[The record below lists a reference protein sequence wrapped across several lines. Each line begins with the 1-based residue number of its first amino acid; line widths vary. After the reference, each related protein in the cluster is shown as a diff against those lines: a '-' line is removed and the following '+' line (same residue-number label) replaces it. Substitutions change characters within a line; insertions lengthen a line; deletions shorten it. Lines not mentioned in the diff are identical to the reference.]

1 MTELNIIGPARMP
14 SVATILW
21 GDEAI
26 FSPCGGERAARCLV
40 VALFLALPLFV
51 AVQLS
56 PTAWAPATALILCV
70 VHPRLLKTGLLYS
83 LWRPLACWL
92 AFAAFAAISA
102 KWSLDPSRSWKAG
115 LVLVTYVGV
124 AALIISYIAALSPS
138 QRNRVWIALVAGA
151 VIALIELTAIEI
163 YSVLARWDAARTFHK
178 ISFYG
183 LLAAAVLLRPEAKE
197 ARVWKIFLLTFFAIP
212 TLLIGKTTGVN
223 LLILATVALY
233 FLPALQRPRLLLAV
247 FLFYCLL
254 ALSAPFLVDL
264 VFDWVDQSF
273 VSRLKSVASF
283 MARLDLWRLMA
294 PYILEHPWFGHGADT
309 VRVSEFIVRHV
320 KYYDLPDLP
329 SAHNMVFDQWYELG
343 LVGIVSLLSILGMTL
358 WDITASAC
366 RYNLSA
372 AVIFLGFIVEL
383 SVDHRIW
390 LSWVQGT
397 AVFAAS
403 VTVLMALRT
412 SDQTCSVIGD

>member
-1 MTELNIIGPARMP
+1 MTGLNITGNAGM
-14 SVATILW
+14 SNVATILW

-26 FSPCGGERAARCLV
+26 LSPSGGERAARCLV
-40 VALFLALPLFV
+40 ISLFLALPLFV

-56 PTAWAPATALILCV
+56 PTAWAPTTALILCV
-70 VHPRLLKTGLLYS
+70 VHPRLLRSGLLYS
-83 LWRPLACWL
+83 LWRPLTCWM

-138 QRNRVWIALVAGA
+138 QRERVWAALVAGA
-151 VIALIELTAIEI
+151 VVALIELTAIEI
-163 YSVLARWDAARTFHK
+163 YSILARWDAARTFHK

-183 LLAAAVLLRPEAKE
+183 LLAAAVLLHPETKG
-197 ARVWKIFLLTFFAIP
+197 RSRKVFLLIFFAIP

-223 LLILATVALY
+223 LLILATVVLY
-233 FLPALQRPRLLLAV
+233 LLPARQQPKLLFAI
-247 FLFYCLL
+247 FSFYCLL
-254 ALSAPFLVDL
+254 ALSAPLLIDP
-264 VFDWVDQSF
+264 VFGWVDQS
-273 VSRLKSVASF
+273 SISHLKSIASF

-294 PYILEHPWFGHGADT
+294 PYILEHPWLGHGADT

-343 LVGIVSLLSILGMTL
+343 LVGIVSLLAILGMTL
-358 WDITASAC
+358 RSITTSAC
-366 RYNLSA
+366 RYHLSA
-372 AVIFLGFIVEL
+372 AVIFLGFLVEL

-397 AVFAAS
+397 AVFAAA
-403 VTVLMALRT
+403 VIVLMAFRT
-412 SDQTCSVIGD
+412 SGQTFRV

>member
-1 MTELNIIGPARMP
+1 M
-14 SVATILW
+14 
-21 GDEAI
+21 
-26 FSPCGGERAARCLV
+26 
-40 VALFLALPLFV
+40 
-51 AVQLS
+51 
-56 PTAWAPATALILCV
+56 
-70 VHPRLLKTGLLYS
+70 
-83 LWRPLACWL
+83 

-138 QRNRVWIALVAGA
+138 QRERVWAALVAGA
-151 VIALIELTAIEI
+151 VVALIELTAIEI
-163 YSVLARWDAARTFHK
+163 YSILARWDAARTFHK

-183 LLAAAVLLRPEAKE
+183 LLAAAVLLHPETKG
-197 ARVWKIFLLTFFAIP
+197 RSWKIFLLIFFAIP

-223 LLILATVALY
+223 LLILATIALY
-233 FLPALQRPRLLLAV
+233 FLPIGQRPGLLLAV
-247 FLFYCLL
+247 FSLYCLL
-254 ALSAPFLVDL
+254 ALSAPFLVDA
-264 VFDWVDQSF
+264 VFGWVDQSSI
-273 VSRLKSVASF
+273 SRLKSVASF
-283 MARLDLWRLMA
+283 MARLDLWKLMA

-309 VRVSEFIVRHV
+309 VRVSEFIIRHV

-343 LVGIVSLLSILGMTL
+343 LAGIISLLAILGMTL
-358 WDITASAC
+358 RDITASAC
-366 RYNLSA
+366 RYNLAA

-403 VTVLMALRT
+403 IIVLMALRT
-412 SDQTCSVIGD
+412 SGQTFRV